1 MVRSDGSSLDLTR
14 VEKAPEVRQL
24 GHRHPRAL
32 NTTEW
37 NMEASTDS
45 DDRLPI
51 SGLQVNILLSPE
63 PYPHWTIREC
73 YEQPEAIARALAFG
87 GTRFARIETHP
98 SALITHAARTL
109 Y

>member
-24 GHRHPRAL
+24 GRRHRIQTQP
-32 NTTEW
+32 EW
-37 NMEASTDS
+37 NMEPITDS